1 MTTNVCLQR
10 FIQLALVSLAPLT
23 CVAQTSLGGPTAPKQ
38 SSAQTQDEDTTTLNE
53 VVVTAQKR
61 EERLIDVPISIGVV
75 SNDELKARQMTS
87 LEDLPQVVPDLAFNN
102 IGNNHYFEIR
112 GVSNLIGNSPLVG
125 IYIDEADVT
134 LGGAAATQI
143 NPTVYDLER
152 VEVLRGPQGT
162 LYGEGSAGGTVR
174 LVTRNPDLNEFAFS
188 SDVAALFTEHGGPS
202 QRVNAV
208 TNIPLIDNEL
218 GIRIAGTF
226 EHDGGWI
233 VQPAAGLRDINSQDL
248 TNVRIKGLWQV
259 TPEFTASAMAVLN
272 RSERGLDVTDP
283 GSPHTWTQA
292 FNLTATP
299 RVTSDYDL
307 YNLTLAYEFAWAKLL
322 NTATYLKVSAPWT
335 NQSQTYQFSP
345 PGTPVFDYYAP
356 TQNTDEH
363 VTTDELRLTSVG
375 SGPWQWTLGG
385 FYRHYR
391 DSTSIPLNYF
401 DIPGSPGTPLPE
413 PYAFGVETLYKSA
426 SGFLDTSYRL
436 WDRFTVGVGA
446 RYFSDHQDFT
456 DHVALTQQTRNF
468 SSIDPRV
475 YAQFQFTHDFNVYAS
490 AAKGFRSGGFN
501 AASQPA
507 YDPESVWT
515 YELGSKA
522 ALAEGRLT
530 VDVSLFWSNY
540 SNYQTFGITNAA
552 TGENFIADVGSARI
566 KGVEWDFT
574 YRPLKQWRFDV
585 RGDYLNARFTAI
597 NAVSSNYAVGDPLD
611 LVPRY
616 QITTSAQY
624 DYLLRGK
631 SGFVRLDYSQQ
642 GPETS
647 RNRSIGPWYN
657 GESDIIRMLNLNTT
671 LVVSES
677 LQVGFF
683 AQNLINDQGFA
694 NPLSY
699 IDSGVRPR
707 PRTFGVN
714 FSVSLH

>member
-1 MTTNVCLQR
+1 MTTNARFQR
-10 FIQLALVSLAPLT
+10 LIQMALVSLTPSICL
-23 CVAQTSLGGPTAPKQ
+23 AQTSLTGPAVPTQA
-38 SSAQTQDEDTTTLNE
+38 SAQSPEVDGTTLQE
-53 VVVTAQKR
+53 VLVTAQKR

-75 SNDELKARQMTS
+75 GSNELKARQITS

-102 IGNNHYFEIR
+102 VGNNHYFEIR

-143 NPTVYDLER
+143 NPSVYDLER

-174 LVTRNPDLNEFAFS
+174 LVTRNPDLNELSLS
-188 SDVAALFTEHGGPS
+188 SDVAALFTEHGSAS

-208 TNIPLIDNEL
+208 TNIPLIDNQL
-218 GIRIAGTF
+218 AVRIVGTF
-226 EHDGGWI
+226 DHEGGWI
-233 VQPAAGLRDINSQDL
+233 DQPGAGTKDINSQDL
-248 TNVRIKGLWQV
+248 TNVRIKALWQV
-259 TPEFTASAMAVLN
+259 TPDLTASAMAILN

-283 GSPHTWTQA
+283 GSRYSWTQA
-292 FNLTATP
+292 FNLTTTP
-299 RVTSDYDL
+299 RLTSDYDL
-307 YNLTLAYEFAWAKLL
+307 YNGTLAYDFGWAKLID
-322 NTATYLKVSAPWT
+322 TATYLRVSAPWT

-356 TQNTDEH
+356 IQNTDDH
-363 VTTDELRLTSVG
+363 VTTDELRLSSVG
-375 SGPWQWTLGG
+375 SGPWQWTIGG

-391 DSTSIPLNYF
+391 DATSIPLNYF
-401 DIPGSPGTPLPE
+401 DIPGAPGTPLPD
-413 PYAFGVETLYKSA
+413 PYAFGVETLYKSK
-426 SGFLDTSYRL
+426 SGFVDTSYSF
-436 WDRFTVGVGA
+436 WDRLTIGAGA

-456 DHVALTQQTRNF
+456 DHVALTQQSATF
-468 SSIDPRV
+468 SSVDPRV
-475 YAQFQFTHDFNVYAS
+475 YAQFKFTPDFNVYAS

-515 YELGSKA
+515 YELGTKA

-530 VDVSLFWSNY
+530 VDASLFWSNY
-540 SNYQTFGITNAA
+540 SNYQTFGITNTS

-566 KGVEWDFT
+566 KGIEWDAS
-574 YRPLKQWRFDV
+574 YRPFKQWRFDF
-585 RGDYLNARFTAI
+585 RGDYLNARFTEI
-597 NAVSSNYAVGDPLD
+597 NAVDSDYAVGDPLD

-616 QITTSAQY
+616 QLTTSAQY
-624 DYLLRGK
+624 DYLVRGK
-631 SGFVRLDYSQQ
+631 SGFVRLDYSMQ
-642 GPETS
+642 GPESS
-647 RNRSIGPWYN
+647 RNRSIGPWYY
-657 GESDIIRMLNLNTT
+657 GQSDIIRTLNLNTALT
-671 LVVSES
+671 VSES
-677 LQVGFF
+677 VQVGFF

-707 PRTFGVN
+707 PRTFGINVS
-714 FSVSLH
+714 FSSH